1 MSYLPYFCL
10 LAYSGIQHILCC
22 VFFVLLVLVLLPVS
36 LDCFCFACPR
46 LVYPMLPVSLDCPIL
61 LARSVFSNVYLL
73 YNQ

>member
-36 LDCFCFACPR
+36 LDC
-46 LVYPMLPVSLDCPIL
+46 PIL
-61 LARSVFSNVYLL
+61 LARSVFSYVYLKTNNAIL
-73 YNQ
+73 LTFRTQQNLK